1 MNVYMTQ
8 YSKRANSTARPAD
21 TSSYTLVADCQ
32 LKQPSS
38 VVNPVFI
45 LSQSSFS
52 VNYNFCYIPDWGR
65 WYTID
70 DAVYMTGQR
79 VEVTLSCDYLATW
92 RSNISGYTAYVE
104 RCADSDY
111 YDTTVEDNYLSNS
124 TTIANSQ
131 IATTAL
137 GGGFDRAVG
146 FYILRTIGNS
156 GTVSSFTG
164 ITSYVL
170 TLSEITDVLSYMFT
184 DTNFSDVISDE
195 TVKTFFNPFQY
206 IVDIKWIPCDYTTYA
221 DNYLLNKT
229 NVKFGWWDS
238 GVNVWVIQ
246 GGISGVSF
254 YSDSIN
260 IPDNAFSDWRR
271 YSDRFSSYLLYL
283 PGVGTVNI
291 SANETW
297 EGLCCRYD
305 LDLATGD
312 ALCSLYTGHLNDD
325 HEPTGSL
332 ISTYNTQLAV
342 PIQLGQLGSTV
353 TRTTSSIISGITGA
367 LTGKGIIANA
377 ITSALDATTSALQ
390 PTPSLNGAAGERF
403 IINQNPDIKMSI
415 NNLTSCEYPTTVA
428 GRPCYKNIQLGSL
441 SGYVKCG
448 GASLSLPGYDT
459 DAETVNNWLNS
470 GFYME

>member
-70 DAVYMTGQR
+70 DVVYLTGQR

-137 GGGFDRAVG
+137 SGGFEWITG
-146 FYILRTIGNS
+146 FYILRTVGRNASAS
-156 GTVSSFTG
+156 GISSY
-164 ITSYVL
+164 IL
-170 TLSEITDVLSYMFT
+170 TYSQLASVLSFMFT
-184 DTNFSDVISDE
+184 DSNFSDVISDS
-195 TVKTFFNPFQY
+195 TVKSFFNPFQY
-206 IVDIKWIPCDYTTYA
+206 IVDIKWIPYDYSSLQT
-221 DNYLLNKT
+221 DILLQS
-229 NVKFGWWDS
+229 NVTFGWWDS
-238 GVNVWVIQ
+238 GVAGYLLPSTF
-246 GGISGVSF
+246 GGVTF
-254 YSDSIN
+254 YATSIN
-260 IPDNAFSDWRR
+260 IPENAFSDWRR
-271 YSDRFSSYLLYL
+271 YSDRFSNYLLYL

-297 EGLCCRYD
+297 EGLCCTYD
-305 LDLATGD
+305 LDLVTGEAICILYSGRLNDAHEATGCMISSYKTRF
-312 ALCSLYTGHLNDD
+312 AVPVQIGQLASTAFTTAAGIGSTL
-325 HEPTGSL
+325 GSL
-332 ISTYNTQLAV
+332 LTLDIGGAIETAVNT
-342 PIQLGQLGSTV
+342 T
-353 TRTTSSIISGITGA
+353 
-367 LTGKGIIANA
+367 K
-377 ITSALDATTSALQ
+377 SALQ
-390 PTPSLNGAAGERF
+390 PTPSINGTTGERYVL
-403 IINQNPDIKMSI
+403 QANPTIKMSI
-415 NNLTSCEYPTTVA
+415 NNLTSCDYPTTVA
-428 GRPCYKNIQLGSL
+428 GRPCYKNIQLGNL

-459 DAETVNNWLNS
+459 DAEAVNGALNS

>member
-38 VVNPVFI
+38 VVNPTFI
-45 LSQSSFS
+45 LSQGSYN
-52 VNYNFCYIPDWGR
+52 VNYNFCFIPDWGR

-70 DAVYMTGQR
+70 DVVYLTGQR

-111 YDTTVEDNYLSNS
+111 YDTAVEDNYLSNS

-137 GGGFDRAVG
+137 EGGFETAGG
-146 FYILRTIGNS
+146 FYVLRTVSNTGSAS
-156 GTVSSFTG
+156 G
-164 ITSYVL
+164 IASYVV
-170 TLSEITDVLSYMFT
+170 TLSELSNVLSFMFT
-184 DTNFSDVISDE
+184 DSNFTDVISDS
-195 TVKTFFNPFQY
+195 TVKAFFNPFQY
-206 IVDIKWIPCDYTTYA
+206 IVDIKWIPFNYSTYSGT
-221 DNYLLNKT
+221 LLNKADIT
-229 NVKFGWWDS
+229 FGWWDS
-238 GVNVWVIQ
+238 GVTGYLVQ
-246 GGISGVSF
+246 GTAPGVPF
-254 YSDSIN
+254 YATSIN
-260 IPDNAFSDWRR
+260 IPDNAYSDWRR

-297 EGLCCRYD
+297 EGLCCTYD
-305 LDLATGD
+305 LDITTGE
-312 ALCSLYTGHLNDD
+312 ALCILYSGHLNDS
-325 HEPTGSL
+325 HKATGCM
-332 ISTYNTQLAV
+332 ISSYKTQLAI
-342 PIQLGQLGSTV
+342 PIQIGQLGSTLAK
-353 TRTTSSIISGITGA
+353 TTSSILSGIAGAATGN
-367 LTGKGIIANA
+367 IIGNA
-377 ITSALDATTSALQ
+377 IESAINVTTSALQ
-390 PTPSLNGAAGERF
+390 PTPSINGTTGERF
-403 IINQNPDIKMSI
+403 IINSNPDIKMSI

-428 GRPCYKNIQLGSL
+428 GRPCYKNIRLGNL

-459 DAETVNNWLNS
+459 DAETVNSALNS